1 MVPRV
6 GSLKLKAQLFC
17 ADERALGPGRV
28 DLLESIDAHGSIS
41 AAGRALGMSY
51 RYTWLMVDSMNRCF
65 AEKLVETSPGGGRGG
80 GAVLT
85 AFGRRALAAYRALE
99 ASLEQTARDHPRLAE
114 LETMLRPLPLPQG
127 GEAAGPQHAGGGADQ
142 PDGPPHAAA

>member
-1 MVPRV
+1 MVLRV

-17 ADERALGPGRV
+17 ADERALGPGRI

-80 GAVLT
+80 GTVLSD
-85 AFGRRALAAYRALE
+85 FGRRALIAYRELE
-99 ASLEQTARDHPRLAE
+99 ASLERTARDHPRLAE
-114 LETMLRPLPLPQG
+114 LEAMLRPRPLPQG
-127 GEAAGPQHAGGGADQ
+127 GGAAQPEGAGGGAED
-142 PDGPPHAAA
+142 

>member
-1 MVPRV
+1 MVPRI

-80 GAVLT
+80 GTVLSD
-85 AFGRRALAAYRALE
+85 FGRRALAAYRELE
-99 ASLEQTARDHPRLAE
+99 ASLERTARDHPQLAE
-114 LETMLRPLPLPQG
+114 LEAMLRPRPLPPSGASTGENG
-127 GEAAGPQHAGGGADQ
+127 GEAG
-142 PDGPPHAAA
+142 

>member
-17 ADERALGPGRV
+17 ADERALGPGRI
-28 DLLESIDAHGSIS
+28 DLLEAIDAHGSIS

-65 AEKLVETSPGGGRGG
+65 AEKLVETSAGGGRGG
-80 GAVLT
+80 GTVLSD
-85 AFGRRALAAYRALE
+85 FGRRALAAYRALE

-114 LETMLRPLPLPQG
+114 LETMLRPKPLPQG
-127 GEAAGPQHAGGGADQ
+127 GEAADAAGE
-142 PDGPPHAAA
+142 